1 MVWTVK
7 ILDIPPLPK
16 HLHDMVNLQP
26 QMFDQHGTARH
37 EEGRFYQRRLY
48 DETGMHLAAT
58 PTCMTAPPEFSQ
70 WVNHN
75 IITGWKDVRI
85 SYFYKQDSAST
96 GPHTDQLRDMSLIY
110 NIDPGGPNTRL
121 TFWRDKKQPVVR
133 PRGVQAEYLDDL
145 EIIQEIEGPY
155 DCWYLINAHILHS
168 VENLTGT
175 RINVQVSLFDEHEQS
190 ILALAKDLT

>member
-1 MVWTVK
+1 MDYAKRSKSAVLDKKYQPERFLYWVSHRGQTAWARRSVLAFEIQILVPHMVWTVK

-26 QMFDQHGTARH
+26 QMFDQYGTARH

-85 SYFYKQDSAST
+85 SYFYKQ
-96 GPHTDQLRDMSLIY
+96 
-110 NIDPGGPNTRL
+110 
-121 TFWRDKKQPVVR
+121 
-133 PRGVQAEYLDDL
+133 
-145 EIIQEIEGPY
+145 
-155 DCWYLINAHILHS
+155 IN
-168 VENLTGT
+168 
-175 RINVQVSLFDEHEQS
+175 
-190 ILALAKDLT
+190 